1 MASQAD
7 DVRRVEVV
15 TADRDQALGFNFC
28 AQIAA
33 WMRSGGALLGF
44 LIRRCLPG

>member
-1 MASQAD
+1 
-7 DVRRVEVV
+7 V

-44 LIRRCLPG
+44 SSAGVYLVEAIA